1 MNDTYLS
8 PAELPVP
15 SDASVR
21 GHRSPRVTVDFARA
35 PLRILVAEDNGT
47 LRRLLTL
54 VLRRDGHHVVEACD
68 AGELLE
74 ALASSWLQG
83 EGGSAPFDLVIC
95 EHALPGLL
103 GLTVLAGLRSRERAT
118 PFILMTGDEDVQR
131 RARRLRAVVLDH
143 PFNVAAIREAIHQSG
158 DLGRIAND

>member
-21 GHRSPRVTVDFARA
+21 GQRSPRLTLDFARA

-47 LRRLLTL
+47 LRRLLAL
-54 VLRRDGHHVVEACD
+54 VLRRDGHHVVEVCD

-74 ALASSWLQG
+74 ELASSWIIDD
-83 EGGSAPFDLVIC
+83 GGSAPIDLVIC
-95 EHALPGLL
+95 EQALPGLA
-103 GLTVLAGLRSRERAT
+103 GLTVLAGLRSRDRAT
-118 PFILMTGDEDVQR
+118 PFILMTGDEEVQR

-143 PFNVAAIREAIHQSG
+143 PFNVAAIRAAIQQSG
-158 DLGRIAND
+158 DLARIAND

>member
-1 MNDTYLS
+1 MT
-8 PAELPVP
+8 
-15 SDASVR
+15 
-21 GHRSPRVTVDFARA
+21 TDFARA

-47 LRRLLTL
+47 LRRLLAL

-74 ALASSWLQG
+74 ALASSWIVD
-83 EGGSAPFDLVIC
+83 EGSGPIDLVIC
-95 EHALPGLL
+95 EQALPGLA
-103 GLTVLAGLRSRERAT
+103 GLTVLAGLRGRDRAT

-143 PFNVAAIREAIHQSG
+143 PFNVAAIRAAVQQSG
-158 DLGRIAND
+158 DLARIAND